1 MHITSGPILLDKFFC
16 FVPDVSCGALAS
28 FVGLVRDHDHGR
40 CVKELYYECYQS
52 MAEKIIDRL
61 IEEAHEKWGIGD
73 ARVLH
78 RVGRLDIGQAAV
90 VIAVSAAHREE
101 ALAAVRFLIEQIKS
115 RVPIWKKQIFEN
127 GENEWVACHHSAGYI
142 A

>member
-1 MHITSGPILLDKFFC
+1 MEQRNEKLRKLYSMMRKEKPT
-16 FVPDVSCGALAS
+16 VAS
-28 FVGLVRDHDHGR
+28 SFL
-40 CVKELYYECYQS
+40 
-52 MAEKIIDRL
+52 IDRL
-61 IEEAHEKWGIGD
+61 IEEAHEKWDIGD

-115 RVPIWKKQIFEN
+115 RVPIWKKQIFES
-127 GENEWVACHHSAGYI
+127 GENEWVVCHHSAGYI